1 MTRKQLIKDCDIL
14 WSKIIRSRAGQKC
27 QICGLRASETH
38 HIAGRGMSVR
48 FSLGNGLAMCRKCHN
63 HDFEEEMEVKISKL
77 IGENQLEALKIL
89 ARLPIKLTSYDLAE
103 LKKELTKT
111 LKETDGKN
119 Y

>member
-1 MTRKQLIKDCDIL
+1 
-14 WSKIIRSRAGQKC
+14 
-27 QICGLRASETH
+27 
-38 HIAGRGMSVR
+38 
-48 FSLGNGLAMCRKCHN
+48 
-63 HDFEEEMEVKISKL
+63 MEVKISKL

-89 ARLPIKLTSYDLAE
+89 ARLSIKLTSYDLAE